1 MTVFSRAL
9 SRLRIALP
17 AAALAAGLLT
27 AATLGAAKPDP
38 TLTGASANSQMIGT
52 FCAVDVD
59 VDWIDVKGPGS
70 VTLELT
76 GSGNPTSATYAAND
90 GGVVTRLWPGSGEF
104 DEIHV
109 VVTKKNGSV
118 LIDASETV
126 SVSC

>member
-1 MTVFSRAL
+1 MFRRAL
-9 SRLRIALP
+9 PRLRIALP

-38 TLTGASANSQMIGT
+38 TLMGASASSQMIGT

-70 VTLELT
+70 VTLELVD
-76 GSGNPTSATYAAND
+76 SGNPTSATYAAND
-90 GGVVTRLWPGSGEF
+90 GGVVTRLWPGSGNYTQ
-104 DEIHV
+104 IHV
-109 VVTKKNGSV
+109 VVTKKNGAV
-118 LIDASETV
+118 LIDDTTAV